1 MARLHQITCFVF
13 VLLITQVLASMRRDL
28 RILSRMLPGE
38 YSNLK
43 QYHNDAISSNAVPT
57 KERHIYIR
65 SRYTPI
71 QLPALDSDTVNFFVE
86 HFMDNTGRPSQQKV
100 YSFVLDPTRN
110 SIRME
115 VYKLENIGDI
125 KKSRVSR
132 SKLHNIST
140 TELYRHRECDMFW
153 RRLGM
158 RTFAAA
164 TGHQCVAYMKGEQ
177 VKILVSIV
185 LTPTYIN
192 TQEGWYRLA
201 DQSTVTETG
210 VPYKLIKVKKIKQK
224 LFFVPRRRLTL
235 NRGRR
240 SRLRFGRSR
249 RPQKDSP
256 DLTNVYIGPWELRD
270 LVSLEG
276 ALTSGHSVRYTVNLT
291 NCFLMSGGGIDRL
304 SFGDYV
310 NTYEIYKDLV
320 TQEITQ
326 LEFSHRKL
334 IHGDHG
340 FMSIL
345 KEIIVHSNSTVIV
358 TVTYLLPASNHVFKQ
373 GQWYCRLYDF
383 AQKDGSLKFITEP
396 HKNVMPIKKF
406 SSLLSL
412 LQKGRLVRMSV
423 DYNICAGARTKA
435 ISGGEITDYDVMES
449 EKFLEVSMSRQL
461 TSYRGYHKFVLNF
474 VTFVFHSNG
483 NVLVRATTMD
493 SLTYMPYTSSKM
505 HCNFGTMDD
514 KGSVRL
520 FYQ

>member
-1 MARLHQITCFVF
+1 MAKFRQATCFVF
-13 VLLITQVLASMRRDL
+13 ILLIGHTLSSMKRDL

-43 QYHNDAISSNAVPT
+43 QYQNDALSSNAVPT
-57 KERHIYIR
+57 EQRHIHIR

-71 QLPALDSDTVNFFVE
+71 QLPALDSETVNFFVE
-86 HFMDNTGRPSQQKV
+86 HFMDKSGRPSQQKI
-100 YSFVLDPTRN
+100 YSFVIDTERD

-115 VYKLENIGDI
+115 VYKLENVGDI
-125 KKSRVSR
+125 KNSREARSR
-132 SKLHNIST
+132 LHNIT
-140 TELYRHRECDMFW
+140 ATELYRHRECDMFW

-164 TGHQCVAYMKGEQ
+164 TGHQCVAYMKGERDNLLNEIGRK
-177 VKILVSIV
+177 VKVLVSIV
-185 LTPTYIN
+185 LTPTYIH
-192 TQEGWYRLA
+192 TQEGWYRLS
-201 DQSTVTETG
+201 DQSTITEIG
-210 VPYKLIKVKKIKQK
+210 VPYKLIKVKKIKQ
-224 LFFVPRRRLTL
+224 
-235 NRGRR
+235 
-240 SRLRFGRSR
+240 RLRFGRSR

-291 NCFLMSGGGIDRL
+291 NCFLMSGSVIDRL

-310 NTYEIYKDLV
+310 NTYEVYKDLV
-320 TQEITQ
+320 SQEITR

-345 KEIIVHSNSTVIV
+345 KELIVHSNSTVIV
-358 TVTYLLPASNHVFKQ
+358 TVTYLLPVSNHVFKQ
-373 GQWYCRLYDF
+373 GQWYCRLYDLT
-383 AQKDGSLKFITEP
+383 QKEGSLKFITEP
-396 HKNVMPIKKF
+396 HRNVMPIKKF

-423 DYNICAGARTKA
+423 DYNTCAGARTKA

-449 EKFLEVSMSRQL
+449 EKLLEVSMSRQL

-474 VTFVFHSNG
+474 VTFIFHENG

-505 HCNFGTMDD
+505 HCNFGSVDD
-514 KGSVRL
+514 KGSVHL